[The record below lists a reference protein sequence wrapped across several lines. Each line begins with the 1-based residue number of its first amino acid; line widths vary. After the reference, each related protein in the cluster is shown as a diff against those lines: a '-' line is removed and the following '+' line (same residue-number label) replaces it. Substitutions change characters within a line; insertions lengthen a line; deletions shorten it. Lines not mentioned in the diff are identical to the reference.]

1 MHKNIKFATIAFLAL
16 LMLVPASSGFG
27 VSGAV
32 FREDVSPG
40 QELTH
45 RITVSNKEDAS
56 TQNLTAKV
64 YGYSRTIRGANMEIS
79 PENDTGS
86 FTARPFLSVEPESFS
101 LEPGETKFL
110 FLNGTVPEDVRSG
123 GRYALVA
130 IKTSPKRSETISIST
145 AIQVLVLL
153 TINDGNLI
161 QTGEIKSLEAS
172 QTNSSVAVNL
182 ILENTGNIHYRPLA
196 QALLKD
202 QSGQVLA
209 QTEVDF
215 DDSSTILPTN
225 SYLFE
230 MNLLPEGALSPGK
243 YAVEGK
249 VTLEDGTVL
258 DSRETEI
265 EI

>member
-1 MHKNIKFATIAFLAL
+1 MHKDINFAIVVFLAL
-16 LMLVPASSGFG
+16 LLLAPASSGFG

-40 QELTH
+40 QELAPG
-45 RITVSNKEDAS
+45 RVSNNENESQDFTVEVYRFPGAYRGQIMEFRQKKIPAS
-56 TQNLTAKV
+56 SQL
-64 YGYSRTIRGANMEIS
+64 GLSYS
-79 PENDTGS
+79 
-86 FTARPFLSVEPESFS
+86 LSRIASAWERERR
-101 LEPGETKFL
+101 ETL
-110 FLNGTVPEDVRSG
+110 FLNGTVPEDVGSG

-130 IKTSPKRSETISIST
+130 IKTAPEHSEGVSVST

-153 TINDGNLI
+153 TIKDGDLI
-161 QTGEIKSLEAS
+161 QTGEIKSLNAS
-172 QTNSSVAVNL
+172 QSDSGLAVSL
-182 ILENTGNIHYRPLA
+182 TLENTGNIHYRPLA
-196 QALLKD
+196 QSVLKD

-209 QTEVDF
+209 QGEVGF

-230 MNLLPEGALSPGK
+230 MNLIPEGGLSPGK
-243 YAVEGK
+243 YTVEGK

-258 DSRETEI
+258 DSKETEL